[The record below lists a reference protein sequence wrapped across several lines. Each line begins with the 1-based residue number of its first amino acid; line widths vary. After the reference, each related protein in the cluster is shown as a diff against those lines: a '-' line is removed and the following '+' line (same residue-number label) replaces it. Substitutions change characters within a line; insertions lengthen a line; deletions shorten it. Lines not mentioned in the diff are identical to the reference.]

1 MMTDL
6 RKKIFSS
13 LIRDIEDHSFDSL
26 SFNDKTDLIRRLT
39 SRVID
44 DERIILTDGE
54 RSELVDGM
62 LNEILGLGPIQPLLE
77 DSQVSEIMVNGSRN
91 IFYEVNGKIKRSD
104 LHFFDDEHLMRVI
117 EKIILPLGLRVDGA
131 SPMTD
136 GRLPDG
142 SRVNVI
148 LPPLCLNGPAL
159 TIRKFFLKSLSPA
172 DLMNI
177 GSICKEALDI
187 IRSHVI
193 YKSNIIIS
201 GGASSGKT
209 TLLNSISSFIN
220 DHERVITI
228 EDSAELRLLSKHVIS
243 LESRPANVEDRGEVT
258 IRDLVRNALR
268 MRPDRL
274 IIGEVRGG
282 ECLDLLQALN
292 TGHKGSLAT
301 VHANSPGELIF
312 RLETMALMSD
322 VNLPSRAIRQQI
334 STAIDLIVHLKRL
347 NNGRRVVSEI
357 SEVSGMSGDDVNVE
371 PIYTNAEIGY
381 ANPKIA

>member
-1 MMTDL
+1 MDDL
-6 RKKIFSS
+6 RKRIFSS
-13 LIRDIEDHSFDSL
+13 LIKGMEDHSFDLL
-26 SFNDKTDLIRRLT
+26 SFNEKTDLTRKLT
-39 SRVID
+39 SRIID

-54 RSELVDGM
+54 KSKLVDDM
-62 LNEILGLGPIQPLLE
+62 LNEVLGLGPIQPLLE
-77 DSQVSEIMVNGSRN
+77 NSQVSEIMVNGSGN
-91 IFYEVNGKIKRSD
+91 IFYEVDGKIKRSD

-131 SPMTD
+131 SPMAD

-159 TIRKFFLKSLSPA
+159 TIRKFSLKSLSPA
-172 DLMNI
+172 DLMSI
-177 GSICKEALDI
+177 GSICKGALDI
-187 IRSHVI
+187 VREHVI
-193 YKSNIIIS
+193 HRSNIIIS

-209 TLLNSISSFIN
+209 TFLNSVSSFIP

-228 EDSAELRLLSKHVIS
+228 EDSAELRLLSGHVIS

-334 STAIDLIVHLKRL
+334 STAVDLIVHLNRL
-347 NNGRRVVSEI
+347 GDGRRIVSEI
-357 SEVSGMSGDDVNVE
+357 CEVNGMSGDDVNVE
-371 PIYTNAEIGY
+371 SIYANAEIGY